1 MDIKDVLLDVSAVEE
16 GRWFP
21 YGDDAEVRIA
31 KWMNKNHAKFLRDV
45 AKEHGLKF
53 ANKAISDEQ
62 AEELNSGQWPHLI
75 TGIRGFTDAGKPVK
89 WSVKLIKQLSLD
101 PQWDAFFKSA
111 VQLSKDEANYR
122 EANIKDLE
130 KS

>member
-1 MDIKDVLLDVSAVEE
+1 MDIKDVLLDISAVED

-31 KWMNKNHAKFLRDV
+31 KWMNKGHSKFLREV

-62 AEELNSGQWPHLI
+62 AEELNSGQWPFII
-75 TGIRGFTDAGKPVK
+75 TGIKGFTDDGKPVK
-89 WSVKLIKQLSLD
+89 WSAKLIKTLSLD
-101 PQWDAFFKSA
+101 PKWDAFFKSA
-111 VQLSKDEANYR
+111 LQLSKEEANYR
-122 EANIKDLE
+122 ESNIKDLG
-130 KS
+130 KR